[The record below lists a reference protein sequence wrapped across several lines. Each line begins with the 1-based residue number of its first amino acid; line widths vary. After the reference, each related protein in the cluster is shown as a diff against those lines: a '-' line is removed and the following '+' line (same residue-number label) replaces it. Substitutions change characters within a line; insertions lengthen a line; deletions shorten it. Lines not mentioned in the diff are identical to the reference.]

1 MAGNAAMPSALP
13 APDTPRFTTSRPPSA
28 RMTCAEWNGPL
39 RSGCVSSSQS
49 PKPCAYEI
57 SEQQHGMSRQHACLR
72 RLGEDTNVFRQ
83 LSVQAERNVTQA
95 DQRERRLGC
104 RKRRGD
110 RGDHQKTFG
119 EPMRNVH
126 LAHSLWPRL

>member
-1 MAGNAAMPSALP
+1 
-13 APDTPRFTTSRPPSA
+13 
-28 RMTCAEWNGPL
+28 
-39 RSGCVSSSQS
+39 
-49 PKPCAYEI
+49 
-57 SEQQHGMSRQHACLR
+57 MSRQHACLR

-104 RKRRGD
+104 QIRRGD

-119 EPMRNVH
+119 EPY
-126 LAHSLWPRL
+126 AQ